1 LEGWEVGDSGVGD
14 SGVADSEVGDS
25 GVGSEEADSEVADS
39 EVADSG
45 VADSGVADSGVADS
59 EVEDSEVADSGVVDS
74 EVEDSEVA
82 DSVVVDSVVV
92 DSVVVDSA
100 VAVRAVAVKV
110 AGVRACGHTR
120 AVTERGQMQA
130 PDAGSE
136 ESMLGLRQV
145 SEVKKCGYCTKT
157 LDVGCFSTNPKT
169 SALYSKCE
177 VCRPKH
183 AATCNAKRDADLKKQ
198 AVALEAGETP
208 ATLIC
213 NCCGIQPFTA
223 FGTNEATGKPRA
235 TCNSCH
241 VRKLE
246 ADTRYNQSE
255 AGKEADKRYREGD
268 AGQESAKRFREHRQ
282 DRRRAS
288 TAMQM
293 DCTIQCAS
301 NKLISGRL
309 KTSPTF
315 VERTGF
321 ASEAAFLS
329 SVEATFAPGMTF
341 ANHSPVWELDHKIPR
356 EAYDFDDPEDVRR
369 CWSPKNVHALT
380 RSANAEKSWKLVDQ
394 YIFEAGVECLPVAWN
409 DRLPDADFKNAH
421 AAKMLARKILQDE
434 AAAEVEEE
442 EQPSSSS
449 GLFVEEA
456 PDSDSD

>member
-1 LEGWEVGDSGVGD
+1 
-14 SGVADSEVGDS
+14 
-25 GVGSEEADSEVADS
+25 
-39 EVADSG
+39 
-45 VADSGVADSGVADS
+45 
-59 EVEDSEVADSGVVDS
+59 
-74 EVEDSEVA
+74 
-82 DSVVVDSVVV
+82 
-92 DSVVVDSA
+92 
-100 VAVRAVAVKV
+100 
-110 AGVRACGHTR
+110 
-120 AVTERGQMQA
+120 
-130 PDAGSE
+130 
-136 ESMLGLRQV
+136 V
-145 SEVKKCGYCTKT
+145 SEVKKCGYCKKT

-183 AATCNAKRDADLKKQ
+183 AASSNSSANSAEAKRAFK
-198 AVALEAGETP
+198 ASEAG
-208 ATLIC
+208 
-213 NCCGIQPFTA
+213 
-223 FGTNEATGKPRA
+223 K
-235 TCNSCH
+235 
-241 VRKLE
+241 E
-246 ADTRYNQSE
+246 ADKRYKQSEAGKEADKRYKQSEAGKEADKRYKQSEAGKEAEKRHNATDSAKESKKEYKQSEAGKEADKRYNQSE

-268 AGQESAKRFREHRQ
+268 AGQETAKRFAANRK

-293 DCTIQCAS
+293 DGTIQCAS
-301 NKLISGRL
+301 NKLISGRT

-321 ASEAAFLS
+321 ASESAFLAA
-329 SVEATFAPGMTF
+329 VEATFQPGMAF
-341 ANHSPVWELDHKIPR
+341 ANHGPVWELDHKIPR

>member
-1 LEGWEVGDSGVGD
+1 
-14 SGVADSEVGDS
+14 
-25 GVGSEEADSEVADS
+25 
-39 EVADSG
+39 
-45 VADSGVADSGVADS
+45 
-59 EVEDSEVADSGVVDS
+59 
-74 EVEDSEVA
+74 
-82 DSVVVDSVVV
+82 
-92 DSVVVDSA
+92 
-100 VAVRAVAVKV
+100 
-110 AGVRACGHTR
+110 
-120 AVTERGQMQA
+120 
-130 PDAGSE
+130 
-136 ESMLGLRQV
+136 MLGLRQV
-145 SEVKKCGYCTKT
+145 SEVKKCGHCKKT

-183 AATCNAKRDADLKKQ
+183 AANSNSGANRAETRRAFKAS
-198 AVALEAGETP
+198 EAG
-208 ATLIC
+208 
-213 NCCGIQPFTA
+213 
-223 FGTNEATGKPRA
+223 K
-235 TCNSCH
+235 
-241 VRKLE
+241 E
-246 ADTRYNQSE
+246 ADTRYKQSEAGKEADKRYKQSEAGKEVDKRYKQSEAGKEAEKRHNATDSAKESKKEYKQSEAGKEADKRYNQSE

-268 AGQESAKRFREHRQ
+268 AGQETAKRFAANRK

-293 DCTIQCAS
+293 DGTIQCAS
-301 NKLISGRL
+301 NKLISGRT

-321 ASEAAFLS
+321 ASESAFLAA
-329 SVEATFAPGMTF
+329 VEATFQPGMAF
-341 ANHSPVWELDHKIPR
+341 ANHGPVWELDHKIPR